1 MANMELDND
10 FLREV
15 GLSAMPDDQ
24 KEAFL
29 TYVEEELEVRIGEK
43 ISEGIPEEELK
54 EFEAMDDIDALLW
67 LKENKP
73 NFSNIVEDTIEE
85 LKAEIAAKKDKILE

>member
-1 MANMELDND
+1 MELDDD

-24 KEAFL
+24 KESFL
-29 TYVEEELEVRIGEK
+29 AYIEEELEVRIGEK

-54 EFEAMDDIDALLW
+54 KFEAMDDIDALLW

-73 NFSNIVEDTIEE
+73 DFANIVDKTIGEI
-85 LKAEIAAKKDKILE
+85 KAEVAANRERILA

>member
-1 MANMELDND
+1 MELNDD

-24 KEAFL
+24 KESFL
-29 TYVEEELEVRIGEK
+29 AYIEEELEVRIGEK

-54 EFEAMDDIDALLW
+54 KFEAMDDIDALLW

-73 NFSNIVEDTIEE
+73 DFANIVDKTIDEI
-85 LKAEIAAKKDKILE
+85 KAEVAANRERILA

>member
-1 MANMELDND
+1 MEINDD

-24 KEAFL
+24 KESFL
-29 TYVEEELEVRIGEK
+29 AYIEEELEVRIGGK

-54 EFEAMDDIDALLW
+54 KFEAMDDIDALLW

-73 NFSNIVEDTIEE
+73 DFANIVDKTIDEI
-85 LKAEIAAKKDKILE
+85 KAEVAANRDRILA

>member
-1 MANMELDND
+1 MELNDD

-24 KEAFL
+24 KESFL
-29 TYVEEELEVRIGEK
+29 AYIEEELEVRIGEK

-54 EFEAMDDIDALLW
+54 KFEAMDDIDALLW

-73 NFSNIVEDTIEE
+73 DFASIVDKTIDEI
-85 LKAEIAAKKDKILE
+85 KAEVAANRERILA

>member
-1 MANMELDND
+1 MELNDD

-24 KEAFL
+24 KESFL
-29 TYVEEELEVRIGEK
+29 AYIEEELEVRIGEK

-54 EFEAMDDIDALLW
+54 KFEAMDDIDALLW

-73 NFSNIVEDTIEE
+73 DFANIVDKTIDEI
-85 LKAEIAAKKDKILE
+85 KAEVAANRDRILA